1 MPKYLYLCLFQSNM
15 KMNRKI
21 IPCILIAFFI
31 VGASLAALPHDKLKR
46 EQRKLE
52 RKARDKYLGLGM
64 GGSYIKVIDNATS
77 PLLYRGLTIPFVS
90 LGYLTH
96 SEKIIK
102 TFEAD
107 FSFGELKSRTETPW
121 YDQRNTS
128 LWIAFRYNHLFR
140 VRHFAKPAINW
151 YLGPEINT
159 NAHLRVNYKYENSA
173 FTFDNYNGIGFSS
186 RIELPF
192 GYKAAAFKFL
202 FMNLKRR
209 DRNLWLSWQ
218 LSVPVVS
225 WMLRPTYVTITNF
238 VDPELQS
245 AVTTDHTDGG
255 LFVPMNIR
263 SQTELFYEL
272 HNGNLFKL
280 AYIWNFY
287 HHDPGYNKVQS
298 AFHAVCFS
306 FVFKFNQN

>member
-1 MPKYLYLCLFQSNM
+1 
-15 KMNRKI
+15 MNRNLLPGFFI
-21 IPCILIAFFI
+21 ALCILGWSAPGF
-31 VGASLAALPHDKLKR
+31 AHDQEKR
-46 EQRKLE
+46 QQRKTE
-52 RKARDKYLGLGM
+52 RKARDKYLGLGT
-64 GGSYIKVIDNATS
+64 GGSYTKVIDNATS
-77 PLLYRGLTIPFVS
+77 PLLYRGISIPFLS

-107 FSFGELKSRTETPW
+107 FSFGELESRTETPW
-121 YDQRNTS
+121 FDQANNS
-128 LWIAFRYNHLFR
+128 FYFAFRYNHLFR
-140 VRHFAKPAINW
+140 VTRFTKPNVNW

-159 NAHLRVNYKYENSA
+159 NAHLRINYKYENSA
-173 FTFDNYNGIGFSS
+173 FNFDNYNGIGFSS
-186 RIELPF
+186 RFELPF
-192 GYKAAAFKFL
+192 GYKASRFKFL

-218 LSVPVVS
+218 LSMPVLS
-225 WMLRPTYVTITNF
+225 LMLRPTYVTITNF
-238 VDPELQS
+238 IDPDLRT
-245 AVTTDHTDGG
+245 AVTSDHTDGG
-255 LFVPMNIR
+255 LFVPLNIR

-298 AFHAVCFS
+298 AFHAVSFS